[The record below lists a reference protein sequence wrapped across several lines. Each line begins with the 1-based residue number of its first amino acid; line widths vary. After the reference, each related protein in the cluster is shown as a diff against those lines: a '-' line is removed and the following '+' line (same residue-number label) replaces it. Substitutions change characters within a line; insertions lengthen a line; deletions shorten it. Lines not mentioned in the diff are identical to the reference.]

1 MASWTDT
8 KTPQF
13 NPYVQQL
20 PVEAMVQVG
29 MHKQKQY
36 DEGIQKI
43 QTNIDNIGGLDVIRD
58 VDKVYLQSKV
68 NELGN
73 NLKTVAAGDF
83 SNFQLVNSVNGMTNQ
98 IVKDS
103 NVQSAIYSTANHRK
117 NVSVMEKEREK
128 GILAPENEMDY
139 MQQFSVYNNSD
150 KVGEKYNGRYTTYTD
165 VNKKLFDIAKEVG
178 IDENT
183 VQQLYQTDDQG
194 NVLKD
199 KNGVPIWNPVMAE
212 KHLKGKSA
220 DKILSAF
227 QNALTPADY
236 NQLSITGKYVNASKT
251 PEQLYES
258 IENNYSKNITLA
270 SGKVQAISLEL
281 AQQNS
286 KNNKDQAIIDSLTKQ
301 KEFFETQKNN
311 LESAKSKDLELLQ
324 ENPDAVKA
332 SLYTNNYLSKMS
344 HDLSSM
350 TEDTK
355 YSVSPLFTI
364 TMEQNRFNRDLQR
377 DKIADYHWS
386 KEQERADRKET
397 YDSQK
402 DKLELFLKYGV
413 GTPPPGY
420 KGASQGIDEA
430 INVPNNKYAIVN
442 SVHDDFSSGVTE
454 LNNIN
459 YQITLDYFK
468 NVNTKKAGESDAN
481 YETRLKKAMF
491 DYAASTKDKTTG
503 KVLKKAE
510 SVDPNSGDIN
520 TFTARFAAKQLALW
534 NKNPKDVPFEFR
546 NLIATQNELSK
557 DLSIQQKKML
567 DIKKEAVTIAK
578 SKGIDAASLAEIDK
592 YVKPTTVTLRDGSTQ
607 TLSKNDVIDFANVHP
622 EVFNTFGALTVDS
635 QQKSEREQATKRLK
649 LKWGNKYKE
658 LENQLFGTKTVVS
671 EMGGTREIA
680 TKVHS
685 GIKNAGD
692 FILKANYGKIAEIEA
707 QLYVDKGFL
716 KQPKTF
722 PVQRGKENKEDV
734 NARMV
739 GIVGKYTDNLNQVE
753 GFKTD
758 DIIAEILSDK
768 PGAVT
773 LTATPRISSRQ
784 PVVYSMNI
792 YNKEGKKQSLQI
804 SENDYTYLSKNNPMV
819 SSPTPK
825 VLEQINMYGTSGRDG
840 SENPDAAWYSASSFK
855 NLKGTN
861 YTVTANLVPDKGN
874 PNNLWFKMYVHNPD
888 NSITPIT
895 YDQPISKFNEN
906 GSLNQDLDRLPE
918 GINATII
925 KQLLNTNK

>member
-8 KTPQF
+8 NIPQF

-29 MHKQKQY
+29 MHKQQQY
-36 DEGIQKI
+36 DQGIQKI
-43 QTNIDNIGGLDVIRD
+43 QTNIDNIAGLDVMRD
-58 VDKVYLQSKV
+58 VDKTYLQSKL

-83 SNFQLVNSVNGMTNQ
+83 SNFQLVNSVNGMTTQ

-103 NVQSAIYSTANHRK
+103 NVQNAISSTANHRK

-128 GILAPENEMDY
+128 GTLAPENEMDY
-139 MQQFSVYNNSD
+139 MHQFSAYDNSD
-150 KVGEKYNGRYTTYTD
+150 KVGEKFNGRYTPYTD

-183 VQQLYQTDDQG
+183 VQQLYQTDEQG

-236 NQLSITGKYVNASKT
+236 NQLSITGKYLNGNKSS
-251 PEQLYES
+251 EQLFQDV
-258 IENNYSKNITLA
+258 ENNYSKNITLA
-270 SGKVQAISLEL
+270 SGKIQSISLEL
-281 AQQNS
+281 AQQNA
-286 KNNKDQAIIDSLTKQ
+286 KNNKDQTIIDSLNKQ
-301 KEFFETQKNN
+301 KEFFESQKNS
-311 LESAKSKDLELLQ
+311 LEESKSRDLELVQ
-324 ENPDAVKA
+324 SNPDAVKA
-332 SLYTNNYLSKMS
+332 NLYTTNYLSKMS

-364 TMEQNRFNRDLQR
+364 TMEQNRFNRELQR

-386 KEQERADRKET
+386 KEQERADRKEI
-397 YDSQK
+397 YDSEK

-420 KGASQGIDEA
+420 KGMSQGINEPID
-430 INVPNNKYAIVN
+430 VSKNKFAIVN
-442 SVHDDFSSGVTE
+442 TVNDDFASGVTE

-468 NVNTKKAGESDAN
+468 NVNTKKPGETDVN

-546 NLIATQNELSK
+546 GLISTQNELSK
-557 DLSIQQKKML
+557 DLSIQQKRMS
-567 DIKKEAVTIAK
+567 DIKKDAVAQAK
-578 SKGIDAASLAEIDK
+578 LKGIDVEDLTEIDK
-592 YVKPTTVTLRDGSTQ
+592 YVKPTAVTLRDGSTY
-607 TLSKNDVIDFANVHP
+607 TLSKNDVIDFANLHP
-622 EVFNTFGALTVDS
+622 EVFNTFGGLTVDS
-635 QQKSEREQATKRLK
+635 QQKIEKEQASKRLK
-649 LKWGNKYKE
+649 LKWGAKYKD

-685 GIKNAGD
+685 NIKNAGD
-692 FILKANYGKIAEIEA
+692 FILKSNYGKVAEIEA

-716 KQPKTF
+716 KQPKTY

-739 GIVGKYTDNLNQVE
+739 GIIGKYTDNLNQVE

-758 DIIAEILSDK
+758 DVIAEILSDK

-773 LTATPRISSRQ
+773 LTATPGISSRQ
-784 PVVYSMNI
+784 PITYSMNV

-804 SENDYTYLSKNNPMV
+804 SEDDYTYLSKNNPMV
-819 SSPTPK
+819 SNPTPK
-825 VLEQINMYGTSGRDG
+825 VVEQINMYGTSGKDG

-855 NLKGTN
+855 NLNNVN
-861 YTVTANLVPDKGN
+861 YTVTANLVPDKAN
-874 PNNLWFKMYVHNPD
+874 PNNLWFKMYIHNPD
-888 NSITPIT
+888 NSITPVT
-895 YDQPISKFNEN
+895 YDQPIPKFI
-906 GSLNQDLDRLPE
+906 GSSLNQDLDRLPE

-925 KQLLNTNK
+925 QQLLKSKK